1 MIVSLNDV
9 NRSQHNVTMNTPLVD
24 PEGFPR
30 ADIDVYA
37 IRHARVALNRL
48 RNDHRDVVDRLG
60 RVLEQV
66 YAVGS
71 TPSAEEG
78 DKGKMVNGDGPSRVE
93 VPVVREQ
100 PLARVNL
107 VSDASPAATAVSRK
121 NSTRLWIQI
130 PSILTSAAH
139 MIGPGTKRPDHPI
152 RHFDSIREPRLD
164 GYRAASAA
172 IGTGE

>member
-1 MIVSLNDV
+1 MIVSLNGL
-9 NRSQHNVTMNTPLVD
+9 NASQHNVTMNTPLVD

-71 TPSAEEG
+71 TTSAEEG

-107 VSDASPAATAVSRK
+107 VSDASPAATAVSSNVPR
-121 NSTRLWIQI
+121 NC
-130 PSILTSAAH
+130 SI
-139 MIGPGTKRPDHPI
+139 
-152 RHFDSIREPRLD
+152 
-164 GYRAASAA
+164 YRSSLY
-172 IGTGE
+172 

>member
-1 MIVSLNDV
+1 MTYLNEP
-9 NRSQHNVTMNTPLVD
+9 NHLQHNVTMNTPLVD

-71 TPSAEEG
+71 TTSTGEEG
-78 DKGKMVNGDGPSRVE
+78 KGKIVNGDGPSRVE
-93 VPVVREQ
+93 ALVVREQ
-100 PLARVNL
+100 PLARVNM
-107 VSDASPAATAVSRK
+107 VSDASPAATAVS
-121 NSTRLWIQI
+121 
-130 PSILTSAAH
+130 SIVSA
-139 MIGPGTKRPDHPI
+139 IYLGYGRP
-152 RHFDSIREPRLD
+152 L
-164 GYRAASAA
+164 Y
-172 IGTGE
+172 